1 MQPDLSEII
10 MNPTRM
16 RIIQYLLLHPHA
28 TAGQMRS
35 QLDDIPAASLYRHLR
50 ILTESGCIRISE
62 TRPVRGALEKVYEL
76 VPSPMAGAS
85 AADGAALIQS
95 SFIILMHSF
104 QRYFSSPNA
113 DAQRDLLSFSTSTL
127 MLSDEEFLAFMQ
139 KLGEA
144 FNEVIG
150 NTPAPGR
157 KPRRLTIISSPCEE
171 EKQVY
176 NGSSAPKSTRRP
188 EDAAN
193 REPDQNL

>member
-76 VPSPMAGAS
+76 APSPMAGAS

-95 SFIILMHSF
+95 SFVILMHSF

-113 DAQRDLLSFSTSTL
+113 DAQRD